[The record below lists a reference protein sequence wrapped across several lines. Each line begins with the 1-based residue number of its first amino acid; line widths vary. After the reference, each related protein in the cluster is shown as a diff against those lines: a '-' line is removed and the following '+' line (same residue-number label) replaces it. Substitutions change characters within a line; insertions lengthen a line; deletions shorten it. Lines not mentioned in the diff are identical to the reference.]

1 MAKKEA
7 DKNLEMDQ
15 VTTSE
20 VDETVKDLEKE
31 IDAIKAKETP
41 KNNPDEKVILE
52 IPISETEQ
60 DDWWCCINGKSYL
73 IQRGEKVLVP
83 KAVKEVYDNQQ
94 RQRLES
100 YKRSQALQKAAAAKK
115 DRLAFD

>member
-1 MAKKEA
+1 MAKKE
-7 DKNLEMDQ
+7 
-15 VTTSE
+15 
-20 VDETVKDLEKE
+20 
-31 IDAIKAKETP
+31 I
-41 KNNPDEKVILE
+41 EKVDQEITESVEKDIEQLENDIESKKTVSAPKSDMVLLE

-83 KAVKEVYDNQQ
+83 RAVKEVYDNQQ

-100 YKRSQALQKAAAAKK
+100 YKRSQALQKAAAAKN

>member
-1 MAKKEA
+1 MAKKE
-7 DKNLEMDQ
+7 
-15 VTTSE
+15 
-20 VDETVKDLEKE
+20 
-31 IDAIKAKETP
+31 I
-41 KNNPDEKVILE
+41 EKVDQEITESVEKDIEQLENDIESKKTVSAPKSDMVFLE

-83 KAVKEVYDNQQ
+83 RAVKEVYDNQQ

-100 YKRSQALQKAAAAKK
+100 YRRSQALQKAAAAKK